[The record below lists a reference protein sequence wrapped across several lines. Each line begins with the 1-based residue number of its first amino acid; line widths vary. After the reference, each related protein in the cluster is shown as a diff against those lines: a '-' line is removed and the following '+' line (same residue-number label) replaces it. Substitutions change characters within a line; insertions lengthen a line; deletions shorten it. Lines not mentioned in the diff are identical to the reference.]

1 MQIFKSL
8 AACLGE
14 IVSTMLRAIISSA
27 ISRPVHWLIGRPD
40 FSGDSH
46 ASASSWQRWSA
57 VIRAGPPGRGRSSI
71 RSSTLSSSSGIGSR
85 VSHRSRHCLTVS
97 RLTPT
102 SRPIAELSF
111 PSAVSRIILARLA
124 ICCRVLCPMTSI
136 RNLRWASFVNATGV
150 GFGPGIFHSLSWFFG
165 ISGVDGD
172 NHRLKPVSATGNLLK
187 QVWHS
192 RRRIYSM
199 PSTP

>member
-57 VIRAGPPGRGRSSI
+57 VIRTGPPGRGRSSS
-71 RSSTLSSSSGIGSR
+71 RSSALSSFSGIGS
-85 VSHRSRHCLTVS
+85 SINHLSRHCLTVR

-102 SRPIAELSF
+102 SRPITELSF
-111 PSAVSRIILARLA
+111 PSAASNIILARLA
-124 ICCRVLCPMTSI
+124 ICCRVLCRMTNVCNPCRI
-136 RNLRWASFVNATGV
+136 SFGKAIGV
-150 GFGPGIFHSLSWFFG
+150 GFGPGILHFLSLEIDASHP
-165 ISGVDGD
+165 
-172 NHRLKPVSATGNLLK
+172 NT
-187 QVWHS
+187 
-192 RRRIYSM
+192 
-199 PSTP
+199 ST

>member
-71 RSSTLSSSSGIGSR
+71 RSSALSSSSGIGSR

-102 SRPIAELSF
+102 SRPITELSF
-111 PSAVSRIILARLA
+111 PLAASSIILARLA

-136 RNLRWASFVNATGV
+136 RNLRWASFVNVTGV
-150 GFGPGIFHSLSWFFG
+150 GFGPAIFHSLSFDIDAG
-165 ISGVDGD
+165 HS
-172 NHRLKPVSATGNLLK
+172 NMPTYNLYDYSCLR
-187 QVWHS
+187 VLGRDTS
-192 RRRIYSM
+192 R
-199 PSTP
+199 TAQDLDDQCKE

>member
-1 MQIFKSL
+1 MHLFKSL

-14 IVSTMLRAIISSA
+14 ILSTMLRAIISSA

-40 FSGDSH
+40 FSGASH

-57 VIRAGPPGRGRSSI
+57 VIRAGPPGRGRSSR

-85 VSHRSRHCLTVS
+85 ESHLSRHCLTMS

-111 PSAVSRIILARLA
+111 PPAASSMILARLA
-124 ICCRVLCPMTSI
+124 ICCRVVCPMTSV
-136 RNLRWASFVNATGV
+136 RNLRWTSFVNRIRV
-150 GFGPGIFHSLSWFFG
+150 GFGPGIFHSLSLDLDAG
-165 ISGVDGD
+165 HSIIS
-172 NHRLKPVSATGNLLK
+172 T
-187 QVWHS
+187 
-192 RRRIYSM
+192 
-199 PSTP
+199 